1 MLIDTHAHLDMSQFD
16 PDRPQ
21 VIQRARD
28 AGVEC
33 IITIATA
40 VPGGDSVDRT
50 MDLVEGCKLLRAGI
64 GVHPHDAKTAGE
76 ALWSELE
83 GLWLQPEVVLVGE
96 IGLDYYYHH
105 SPPDVQ
111 REVFRRQLRLARKVD
126 RPVAIHC
133 RDAWPDLVAILQD
146 QWESGAGRGVMHSFT
161 GNHEQALMLTR
172 MGYCISFSGMVT
184 FKSADTLREAARA
197 VPADRIL
204 VETDSPY
211 LAPVPHRGRRN
222 EPAYVADVARAL
234 AVCRDVEY
242 GVLASQTSEN
252 ARRLFAPAP

>member
-1 MLIDTHAHLDMSQFD
+1 MLIDAHAHLDMLQFD

-28 AGVEC
+28 AGVER

-50 MDLVEGCKLLRAGI
+50 LALVDGSDFLRAGI
-64 GVHPHDAKTAGE
+64 GIHPHDAKAASE
-76 ALWSELE
+76 ALWLHMER
-83 GLWLQPEVVLVGE
+83 LWLHPGVVLVGE
-96 IGLDYYYHH
+96 IGLDYYYDH
-105 SPPDVQ
+105 SPRELQ
-111 REVFRRQLRLARKVD
+111 REVFRRQLRLARKMG

-133 RDAWPDLVAILQD
+133 RDAWPDLMAIVQD
-146 QWESGAGRGVMHSFT
+146 QWQSGPCQGMMHSFT
-161 GNHEQALMLTR
+161 GDREQALTLAR

-184 FKSADTLREAARA
+184 FKSADKLREAARA

-222 EPAYVADVARAL
+222 EPA
-234 AVCRDVEY
+234 
-242 GVLASQTSEN
+242 
-252 ARRLFAPAP
+252 P